1 MLQESRLRKLVK
13 PDTSSAA
20 NDAAAGG
27 DWKTALNEAKDV
39 VRAQYE
45 LLLRT
50 FDACV
55 RVYHVSLF
63 VADDVTSRC
72 GRRPSKDF
80 NATGMACWG

>member
-27 DWKTALNEAKDV
+27 DWRAALNEAKDV

-55 RVYHVSLF
+55 LILCLLF